1 MKLFAVLC
9 VLAMTLA
16 ASAQDYPKAEIF
28 GGYNYASS
36 DVTSPGRTHLNGW
49 NGAATANINRWF
61 GVKADFSGLYGS
73 KSVGNIL
80 GAPCPPFCNAV
91 NVRTHIH
98 TFLFGPQ
105 LSYRTDKFTPFAH
118 ALFGVGHTSVSIA
131 VPVTSLPGLNFG
143 LSDTNFAMA
152 LGGGVDFNFRRR
164 LAWRVGA
171 DYLQTRSFGSTPSNF
186 RVATGIVYHF

>member
-1 MKLFAVLC
+1 
-9 VLAMTLA
+9 MTLA

-36 DVTSPGRTHLNGW
+36 DVTSPGRTNLHGW

-118 ALFGVGHTSVSIA
+118 ALFGVGRTSVSIA
-131 VPVTSLPGLNFG
+131 VPVAGLPGLNFG

-152 LGGGVDFNFRRR
+152 LGGGVDYNFRRR

-171 DYLQTRSFGSTPSNF
+171 DYLQTRSFGSTPGNF
-186 RVATGIVYHF
+186 RVSTGIVYHF

>member
-9 VLAMTLA
+9 VFWTALV

-36 DVTSPGRTHLNGW
+36 DVTGPGRTNLNGW

-61 GVKADFSGLYGS
+61 GIKADFSGLYGS

-91 NVRTHIH
+91 NVHTHIH
-98 TFLFGPQ
+98 SFLFGPQ
-105 LSYRTDKFTPFAH
+105 LSYRMDKFTPFAH

-131 VPVTSLPGLNFG
+131 VPVTGLPGLNFG

-152 LGGGVDFNFRRR
+152 LGGGVDYNFRHR
-164 LAWRVGA
+164 LAWRAGA

-186 RVATGIVYHF
+186 RVSTGIVYRF